1 MPPPRTQL
9 DHEMFLTRPPAAHPP
24 YTSPDMRN
32 GRHPRDAARFD
43 GVREGGVEP
52 PRPFGHWNLNP
63 ARLPIPPPAHW
74 VCLPVLA
81 PWGLAPS
88 DIENISTLAG
98 VDSHP
103 FPADRLRPAAT
114 PRPPPRGPH
123 GRPSTPVP
131 RPAPPRT
138 SPREPPADPGLV
150 SRRSPSRPCRGHD
163 RPTYQPRTGTTRLPR
178 RRTESTAGC
187 GTLVRGP
194 LYDPWQNDGHRHG
207 RRSSKR
213 SLGGNFVRRR
223 HPAAGRTGG
232 TSRSGGAWIRSVS
245 STR

>member
-1 MPPPRTQL
+1 M
-9 DHEMFLTRPPAAHPP
+9 
-24 YTSPDMRN
+24 
-32 GRHPRDAARFD
+32 DAARFD

-103 FPADRLRPAAT
+103 FSGDRLRPAT
-114 PRPPPRGPH
+114 TPPRPPRGVPFTPAH
-123 GRPSTPVP
+123 GTPP
-131 RPAPPRT
+131 AGGTDSARTRSRSQRRPA
-138 SPREPPADPGLV
+138 
-150 SRRSPSRPCRGHD
+150 RSFCRGHD
-163 RPTYQPRTGTTRLPR
+163 RFTYQPRTGGVRLPR
-178 RRTESTAGC
+178 RRTESAAGC
-187 GTLVRGP
+187 GTLVCGP
-194 LYDPWQNDGHRHG
+194 LYDPWQNDGHHHG

>member
-1 MPPPRTQL
+1 M
-9 DHEMFLTRPPAAHPP
+9 
-24 YTSPDMRN
+24 
-32 GRHPRDAARFD
+32 DAARFD

-81 PWGLAPS
+81 PRAWRLPTS
-88 DIENISTLAG
+88 RTLARWPG
-98 VDSHP
+98 WIHIPSPGTASDRRRRRHGPHEASRSHLP
-103 FPADRLRPAAT
+103 MA
-114 PRPPPRGPH
+114 PRPPAGTDSART
-123 GRPSTPVP
+123 RRRSQR
-131 RPAPPRT
+131 RPA
-138 SPREPPADPGLV
+138 
-150 SRRSPSRPCRGHD
+150 RSFCRGHD
-163 RPTYQPRTGTTRLPR
+163 RFTYQPRTGGVRLPR
-178 RRTESTAGC
+178 RRTESASGC
-187 GTLVRGP
+187 GTLVCGP
-194 LYDPWQNDGHRHG
+194 LYDPWQNDGHHHG